1 MILQLPCKCYLL
13 RAMDSDC
20 CHSSFEAIEDRSS
33 HFQDDRVM
41 ACLIRFLLKI
51 LAERFGLLDL
61 GLKVVT
67 ISFICC
73 ISDLRNCD
81 LL

>member
-1 MILQLPCKCYLL
+1 
-13 RAMDSDC
+13 MDSDC

-33 HFQDDRVM
+33 HSQDDRVKVH
-41 ACLIRFLLKI
+41 LVRFNLNN

-61 GLKVVT
+61 GLVLVT
-67 ISFICC
+67 ISSICC
-73 ISDLRNCD
+73 ISDLQKCD